1 MLGGQTDVL
10 DWFVKTLVGDEGYWM
25 LCHGGAGNC
34 NHNNNSVESHW
45 RYMKQSPCPLVW
57 SPCLGDKG
65 QNGGLSLVKFS
76 ANLIEYI
83 ETESVEWWSKLKT
96 EGLEVSFPN
105 KGRPTRKTYD
115 QFQGLEVVYLACR
128 PAGEGVCDDCVKL
141 HRGGS

>member
-1 MLGGQTDVL
+1 M
-10 DWFVKTLVGDEGYWM
+10 KTLVRVEGYWM

-34 NHNNNSVESHW
+34 NHNNSVESHW
-45 RYMKQSPCPLVW
+45 RYVKQT
-57 SPCLGDKG
+57 CLGDKG

-83 ETESVEWWSKLKT
+83 ETESVQWWSKLKT